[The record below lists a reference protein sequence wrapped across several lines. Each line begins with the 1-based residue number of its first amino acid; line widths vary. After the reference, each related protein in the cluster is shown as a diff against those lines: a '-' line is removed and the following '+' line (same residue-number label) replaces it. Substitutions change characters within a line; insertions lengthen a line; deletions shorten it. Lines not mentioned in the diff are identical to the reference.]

1 MIAKDLVVLGDARIL
16 GRLYTAYSSQSENTV
31 SATSYSTRMV
41 PAGDTASNPESEGE
55 VVWEY
60 E

>member
-16 GRLYTAYSSQSENTV
+16 GRLYTSYSSQSENAASV
-31 SATSYSTRMV
+31 TSYSTRMV
-41 PAGDTASNPESEGE
+41 AADSGDSDPESEGE

>member
-1 MIAKDLVVLGDARIL
+1 MIAKDLVVLGDVRVL
-16 GRLYTAYSSQSENTV
+16 GKLYTSSAISTTDA
-31 SATSYSTRMV
+31 ATASYSTRMV
-41 PAGDTASNPESEGE
+41 AAGSDADPESEGE

>member
-16 GRLYTAYSSQSENTV
+16 GRLYTTYSSQSENIV
-31 SATSYSTRMV
+31 STASYSTRMV
-41 PAGDTASNPESEGE
+41 PAGNSESNPESEGE

>member
-16 GRLYTAYSSQSENTV
+16 GRLYTSYSSQSENTA
-31 SATSYSTRMV
+31 STASYSTRMV
-41 PAGDTASNPESEGE
+41 PAGSGESNPGSEGE

>member
-16 GRLYTAYSSQSENTV
+16 GQLYVVSSNQA
-31 SATSYSTRMV
+31 SAAVASYSTRMV
-41 PAGDTASNPESEGE
+41 AADSGDSEPTSEGE
-55 VVWEY
+55 VVWTY

>member
-1 MIAKDLVVLGDARIL
+1 MIAKDLVVLGDVMIL
-16 GRLYTAYSSQSENTV
+16 GRLHADSYVNTTKTTII
-31 SATSYSTRMV
+31 SNNARMV
-41 PAGDTASNPESEGE
+41 AAGADNSNPQNEGE

>member
-1 MIAKDLVVLGDARIL
+1 MIAKDLVVLGDVRIL
-16 GRLYTAYSSQSENTV
+16 GELYTNSYSAAGTASV
-31 SATSYSTRMV
+31 ASYSTRMV
-41 PAGDTASNPESEGE
+41 AAGSDSDPESEGE